1 MPGVE
6 LRYQCLPDLG
16 KEVHRQS
23 YTTPAP
29 GMLQRG
35 MMLASNQLFMDDP
48 RLNHTQR
55 SNLQTG
61 DDLNAARLRSA
72 VNRMSRRL
80 RPTSAAG
87 TLTTTEVDILV
98 AAERQGPVRMSDLA
112 SFAGLNPTML
122 SRLIPKLETAGL
134 IRRIHD
140 AADRRVC
147 RVTATPKGSRLL
159 DRIRSER
166 NDALSR
172 RLRDLHADERDTL
185 ALALPILEDLAER
198 LRPGWTAGDS
208 IERTA

>member
-1 MPGVE
+1 MPTNAKPSSTTLPVMFAPRL
-6 LRYQCLPDLG
+6 LRC
-16 KEVHRQS
+16 
-23 YTTPAP
+23 
-29 GMLQRG
+29 G
-35 MMLASNQLFMDDP
+35 MMLASNQPFVDDP
-48 RLNHTQR
+48 GLNLNQR
-55 SNLQTG
+55 SNLQAG

-147 RVTATPKGSRLL
+147 RVMATPKGSRLL
-159 DRIRSER
+159 DRIGRNR

-185 ALALPILEDLAER
+185 ALALPILEDLADR
-198 LRPGWTAGDS
+198 LRLGWTAGES
-208 IERTA
+208 VERTA

>member
-1 MPGVE
+1 LPAINYFSEPG
-6 LRYQCLPDLG
+6 LNTNIP
-16 KEVHRQS
+16 
-23 YTTPAP
+23 P
-29 GMLQRG
+29 GAQV
-35 MMLASNQLFMDDP
+35 
-48 RLNHTQR
+48 
-55 SNLQTG
+55 G

-172 RLRDLHADERDTL
+172 RLRNLQASERDTL

-198 LRPGWTAGDS
+198 LRPGWTGDERR
-208 IERTA
+208 ERTA